1 MQFTFYGHACFSIAS
16 GGKRFLF
23 DPFISGNP
31 LAKDID
37 VNSIQAD
44 YILVSHAH
52 IDHTADLISIAKR
65 TGAIV
70 IGAWEVAEW
79 VKKHGYENV
88 HPMNFGRFSFPFGDV
103 RFVQAA
109 HSSSFADGTYGG
121 SAGGY
126 ILKLEEGC
134 FYYTGDTGLML
145 DFQLIPNFA
154 KPDFTIMPIGG
165 NFTMDIAD
173 AVIAAGY
180 IQCNKIIGV
189 HYDTFGYI
197 VIDKEQ
203 AVQQFANAGKE
214 LFLPQIGETITL

>member
-165 NFTMDIAD
+165 NFTMDVAD

-214 LFLPQIGETITL
+214 LLLPQIGETITL

>member
-37 VNSIQAD
+37 VNSIAAD

-52 IDHTADLISIAKR
+52 VDHTADLLSIAKR

-70 IGAWEVAEW
+70 IGAWEVTEW

-109 HSSSFADGTYGG
+109 HSSSFADGAYGG
-121 SAGGY
+121 SAGGF
-126 ILKLEEGC
+126 IVKLEEGC

-165 NFTMDIAD
+165 NFTMDVAD

-180 IQCNKIIGV
+180 IQCSKIIGV

-203 AVQQFANAGKE
+203 AMQQFANAGKE
-214 LFLPQIGETITL
+214 LLLPQIGETITL

>member
-37 VNSIQAD
+37 VNSIAAD

-52 IDHTADLISIAKR
+52 VDHTADLLSIAKR

-70 IGAWEVAEW
+70 IGAWEVTEW

-121 SAGGY
+121 SAGGF
-126 ILKLEEGC
+126 IVKLEEGC

-165 NFTMDIAD
+165 NFTMDVAD

-180 IQCNKIIGV
+180 IQCSKIIGV

-197 VIDKEQ
+197 VIDKEL
-203 AVQQFANAGKE
+203 AMQQFANAGKE
-214 LFLPQIGETITL
+214 LLLPQIGETITL

>member
-37 VNSIQAD
+37 VNSIEAD

-52 IDHTADLISIAKR
+52 VDHTADLLSIAKR
-65 TGAIV
+65 TGATV

-79 VKKHGYENV
+79 VKKHGYDNV
-88 HPMNFGRFSFPFGDV
+88 HPMNFGRFGFPFGDV

-121 SAGGY
+121 AAGGF
-126 ILKLEEGC
+126 IVKLEEGS

-145 DFQLIPNFA
+145 DFQLIPHFA

-165 NFTMDIAD
+165 NFTMDVAD
-173 AVIAAGY
+173 AVTAAGY

-214 LFLPQIGETITL
+214 LLLPQIGETITL

>member
-214 LFLPQIGETITL
+214 LLLPQIGETITL